1 MEKVIIS
8 EWGSII
14 ALNLENNA
22 IRKPVELYNNKV
34 IKVHA
39 PTQIIT
45 ENEVIDVDKDC
56 YVALMHS
63 FSEDGRS
70 KSKPIIISD
79 PVTIYDIDRFLED
92 EAV

>member
-14 ALNLENNA
+14 ALNLDNNA
-22 IRKPVELYNNKV
+22 IRKPIELYNNKV
-34 IKVHA
+34 IKVNA
-39 PTQIIT
+39 PAQIIT
-45 ENEVIDVDKDC
+45 ETEVIDIDKEC
-56 YVALMHS
+56 YVTLMHS

-70 KSKPIIISD
+70 KSKPIVISD
-79 PVTIYDIDRFLED
+79 PVTVYDIDQFLKD